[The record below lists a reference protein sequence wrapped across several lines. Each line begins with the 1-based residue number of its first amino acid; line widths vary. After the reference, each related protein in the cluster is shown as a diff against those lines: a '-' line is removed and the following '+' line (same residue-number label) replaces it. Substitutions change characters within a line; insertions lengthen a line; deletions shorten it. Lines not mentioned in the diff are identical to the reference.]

1 MDLTRSSGIS
11 PTLSL
16 CAVVVGV
23 VLALLAVGAPAA
35 SQAVRAHSME
45 TSLATWE
52 SQLVL
57 PAPIAARLE
66 WAQRSMVPSG
76 LLKLE
81 HLARS
86 LAPRIASGAD
96 LLTVQREAERGLDAV
111 FSAAGLAGMD
121 VSEVAFLVMA
131 MATKDMDDDL
141 RLIMAEIK
149 ATAAAKQKLRD
160 QIRELEDRIAGET
173 AKSGQ
178 TSTDLGRNT
187 AGAAR
192 GVRPGATPV
201 QAAAVA
207 GRVMTQERAILP
219 LLGWE
224 YAKAPVIAP
233 LPPRDPR
240 VSAES
245 MRSLLGDLKER
256 LDGMNELS
264 EMTSLRLQMTMDR
277 RSKFIETLSN
287 IMKKIGTT
295 METQVQNLK

>member
-1 MDLTRSSGIS
+1 MGHRRSAGIN
-11 PTLSL
+11 PPVPAW
-16 CAVVVGV
+16 AVVVGV

-35 SQAVRAHSME
+35 SQAVQARPPE

-57 PAPIAARLE
+57 PAPVAARLE
-66 WAQRSMVPSG
+66 WAQRSMAPSG
-76 LLKLE
+76 FQKLDR
-81 HLARS
+81 LART

-96 LLTVQREAERGLDAV
+96 LPTVQREAERGLDAV

-121 VSEVAFLVMA
+121 VSEAAFLVLA

-160 QIRELEDRIAGET
+160 QIRELEDRITGET
-173 AKSGQ
+173 AKSSQ
-178 TSTDLGRNT
+178 ASADHARST
-187 AGAAR
+187 
-192 GVRPGATPV
+192 
-201 QAAAVA
+201 AAAVQPTA
-207 GRVMTQERAILP
+207 VARRVVTVEKAVLP

-240 VSAES
+240 VSVAS
-245 MRSLLGDLKER
+245 MRLLQGDLRGK
-256 LDGMNELS
+256 LDGMNEMS

-287 IMKKIGTT
+287 ILKKIGTT
-295 METQVQNLK
+295 METLVQNLK